1 MNRMPRE
8 VFRHIMILV
17 GIEIH
22 ELEGERFNER
32 GERRVDGGVG
42 SKVGAGDLLRMT
54 TEVCEDLEE
63 DIWREGEE
71 RG

>member
-1 MNRMPRE
+1 MPRE
-8 VFRHIMILV
+8 VFRHIMILA
-17 GIEIH
+17 GIEMH

-42 SKVGAGDLLRMT
+42 SKVDVGAGGVFRMAA
-54 TEVCEDLEE
+54 EIREYLEE
-63 DIWREGEE
+63 DFWREGEE